1 MQWIAHIAVVSQ
13 ANPPSPRG
21 VSVTRG
27 VLQVRDTSAVKG
39 GGLAAVG
46 DLTLGAEHRGVN
58 MLGLSA
64 GVGPEGPGEL

>member
-1 MQWIAHIAVVSQ
+1 MKWIVTQQSFHK
-13 ANPPSPRG
+13 PTPSPRG

-46 DLTLGAEHRGVN
+46 NLTLGAEHRGVN